1 MTLLAKTNEIY
12 TQEKED
18 EKNEKKNKKINV
30 KENLMNIYVTDKE
43 CEVTDKLI
51 VGYFRWMAMEIVSRK
66 WKMKLNS
73 RKSDV
78 KWLLLRIY
86 C

>member
-1 MTLLAKTNEIY
+1 MLAIIKSSEIFDCILTLLGKTNEIY

-18 EKNEKKNKKINV
+18 EKNERKNQKINV

-51 VGYFRWMAMEIVSRK
+51 VGCV
-66 WKMKLNS
+66 
-73 RKSDV
+73 
-78 KWLLLRIY
+78 